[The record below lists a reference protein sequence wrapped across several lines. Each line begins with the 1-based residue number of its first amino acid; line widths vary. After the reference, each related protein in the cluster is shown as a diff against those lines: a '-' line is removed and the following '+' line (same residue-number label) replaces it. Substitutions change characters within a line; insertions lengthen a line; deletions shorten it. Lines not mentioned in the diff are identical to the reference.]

1 MICSERLDHQ
11 DAELT
16 PCFSMLP
23 ALLNNRGVRDQ
34 VQTGRLV
41 ELIFRGTFANLRLIR
56 DEQVTPQRAQS
67 LAFVEL

>member
-1 MICSERLDHQ
+1 
-11 DAELT
+11 
-16 PCFSMLP
+16 MLP